1 MVQKDDKRKQNNNNV
16 DTSQKCKKKKEAFI
30 YGNYRYY
37 YGYRIDKNSKQ
48 DPRLLAFKR
57 EWFEGKDCLDI
68 GCNQGL
74 ITIQIANTFSCRNI
88 LGIDIDSGLIQC
100 AKQNLWKISQKEIAN
115 KKVSSEYKSDVF
127 NGQHGFQKNVSLLSL
142 EEKSESSES
151 AYPSNGHNLRK
162 KVLFRTENFVEDLG
176 SDVEKYDTV
185 LCLSVSKWIH
195 LNWGDDGLI
204 TFFVKV
210 WRILRPDG
218 IFLLEPQPWE
228 SYQKNN
234 RVSEVART
242 NFRNILFT
250 PDVFQEMLLD
260 KIGFRY
266 VENVTEKL
274 PDTVAGFER
283 PIFAFTK

>member
-1 MVQKDDKRKQNNNNV
+1 MVQKEEKRKQNDSE
-16 DTSQKCKKKKEAFI
+16 DTGQKSKKTKEAFI

-37 YGYRIDKNSKQ
+37 YGYRLDKNSKQ
-48 DPRLLAFKR
+48 DPRLLAFKK
-57 EWFEGKDCLDI
+57 EWFEGKNCLDI

-74 ITIQIANTFSCRNI
+74 ITIQIASTFSCRNI
-88 LGIDIDSGLIQC
+88 LGIDIDGGLIQC
-100 AKQNLWKISQKEIAN
+100 AKQNLWKISQKKIVN
-115 KKVSSEYKSDVF
+115 RSDVF
-127 NGQHGFQKNVSLLSL
+127 NVEHGSQKNFSLLSK
-142 EEKSESSES
+142 EEKFESSES
-151 AYPSNGHNLRK
+151 VYYSNGYDLRK
-162 KVLFRTENFVEDLG
+162 RVLFRRENFVEDLG
-176 SDVEKYDTV
+176 CDVEKYDTV

-210 WRILRPDG
+210 WQILRPGG
-218 IFLLEPQPWE
+218 IFLFEPQPWE

-234 RVSEVART
+234 RVSEIARA

-283 PIFAFTK
+283 PIFSFTK